1 MLRVVFM
8 GTPEFAVPGLRAL
21 LQTQQVVGVVTQPD
35 KPAGRGRQLQ
45 FSAVKQTAVAADIPL
60 YQPASLRPE
69 AAVAPIRDWQPDIIV
84 VAAFGQIL
92 RPHLLALPPHGCLN
106 IHASLLPRWRG
117 AAPIQRAILA
127 GDSETGVCLM
137 QMEAGLDTGPVYACR
152 RTPIN
157 PEDTAATLH
166 DRLAEL
172 SAELLIDHL
181 DDIVA
186 GRCLAT
192 PQDDSRATYAPMI
205 QKEDGQV
212 DWPQP
217 AVQIDRQVRAMT
229 PWPGAF
235 SQWQGRLLKLRQVR
249 PLPDFAHSAPPGQVV
264 EAGGQLVVMT
274 GQGGVLLLEVQ
285 LEGKRPL
292 TAAEFARGQ
301 PTFRTSRLL

>member
-1 MLRVVFM
+1 M

-21 LQTQQVVGVVTQPD
+21 LQTQQLVGVVTQPD

-45 FSAVKQTAVAADIPL
+45 FSAVKETAVAANIPL
-60 YQPASLRPE
+60 YQPVSLRSE
-69 AAVAPIRDWQPDIIV
+69 AAVDPIRDWQPDIIV

-152 RTPIN
+152 RTPIE

-172 SAELLIDHL
+172 SAELLVDHL

-192 PQDDSRATYAPMI
+192 PQDDSRASYAPMI

-212 DWPQP
+212 DWQQP
-217 AVQIDRQVRAMT
+217 APQIDRQVRAMT

-235 SQWQGRLLKLRQVR
+235 TQWQGRLLKLRRVR
-249 PLPDFAHSAPPGQVV
+249 PLPDFASSAPPGQII
-264 EAGGQLVVMT
+264 EADEGLVVMT
-274 GQGGVLLLEVQ
+274 GQGGILLLEVQ

-292 TAAEFARGQ
+292 TAAEFVRGQ
-301 PTFRTSRLL
+301 PTFRTGQLL

>member
-1 MLRVVFM
+1 MRIIFM
-8 GTPEFAVPGLRAL
+8 GTPDFAVPALRAL
-21 LQTQQVVGVVTQPD
+21 HAARHEVACVYTQP
-35 KPAGRGRQLQ
+35 PRAAGRGKKLTPSPVQ
-45 FSAVKQTAVAADIPL
+45 VAAEELGLPVRS
-60 YQPASLRPE
+60 PVSLKSADAQAGF
-69 AAVAPIRDWQPDIIV
+69 AALDAHVAV
-84 VAAFGQIL
+84 VAAYGLIL
-92 RPHLLALPPHGCLN
+92 PQAVLNAPLFGCLN

-117 AAPIQRAILA
+117 AAPIHRAVMA
-127 GDSETGVCLM
+127 GDAGTGVTIM

-212 DWPQP
+212 DWQQP

-235 SQWQGRLLKLRQVR
+235 TQWQGRLLKLRQVR

-264 EAGGQLVVMT
+264 EADGQLVVTT